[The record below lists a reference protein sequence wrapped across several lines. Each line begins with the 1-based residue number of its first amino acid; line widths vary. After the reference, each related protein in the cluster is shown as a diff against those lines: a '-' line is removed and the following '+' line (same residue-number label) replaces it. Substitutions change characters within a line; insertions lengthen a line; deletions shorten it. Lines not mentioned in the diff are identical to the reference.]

1 MMETIS
7 LVSCGWPK
15 DCANGQI
22 GSFLYWLVLDI
33 MVSLSL
39 LRVGPS
45 LCTDVDSYVF
55 LYYYLLEEIKEESVS
70 LFLSKY

>member
-22 GSFLYWLVLDI
+22 GSFLHWLVLDM
-33 MVSLSL
+33 MVSPSFTS
-39 LRVGPS
+39 RPS

-55 LYYYLLEEIKEESVS
+55 LYYYLLEETKEESAS